1 MSLLGISNFYLGD
14 LIKFGYV
21 NRDRCHVANGDMRGE
36 MPEWHP
42 YQVVRIEIERVFRIK
57 DHIFCVFVSFANAC
71 SVRFTDPHYLCAFV
85 PPFIS
90 SYQTHTIYS
99 HASMC
104 LVLKPI
110 FSFLLLFS
118 LLFWVIWVYHTRYTW
133 NSCTSFRSHYV
144 KTTSWGTE
152 KETEKNKMQCE

>member
-1 MSLLGISNFYLGD
+1 MVYSKVLYGMSYHQMSLLGISNFYLGD

-42 YQVVRIEIERVFRIK
+42 YQVVHIEIERVFRIK

-90 SYQTHTIYS
+90 SYQTSILTCFHVPCIKTYLFFPFVIFVIILSHMGLPHEIY
-99 HASMC
+99 
-104 LVLKPI
+104 LK
-110 FSFLLLFS
+110 
-118 LLFWVIWVYHTRYTW
+118 
-133 NSCTSFRSHYV
+133 
-144 KTTSWGTE
+144 
-152 KETEKNKMQCE
+152 